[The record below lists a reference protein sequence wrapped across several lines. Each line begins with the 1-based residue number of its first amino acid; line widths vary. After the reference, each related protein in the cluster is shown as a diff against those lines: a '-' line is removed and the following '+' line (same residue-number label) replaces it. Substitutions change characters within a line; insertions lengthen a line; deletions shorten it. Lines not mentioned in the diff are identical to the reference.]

1 MKWNYAGRRNEKLK
15 VVAMTD
21 FTQLTREL
29 ESVNTPRLTF
39 RSVRPVDGW
48 DLFDATK
55 SDSFNRFLS
64 WTKPTDPYQT
74 VARMEAISEAHLRGD
89 LCALS
94 AIHRESGRWVALFR
108 FLRYRP
114 DPSIVEIS
122 LWIHSDFHHDSLG
135 WEITRSLVDRAFAV
149 TTMPLMLAASC
160 QENRPAQRLLQSCG
174 FSYHS
179 IVPRPHEDGYPLHL
193 FEYRQT
199 RQEWEASL
207 HTRSEA
213 RKPAAVI
220 AAPAGVVDE
229 AANRNLFRAV
239 SGK

>member
-1 MKWNYAGRRNEKLK
+1 
-15 VVAMTD
+15 MTD
-21 FTQLTREL
+21 FSHLTREL
-29 ESVNTPRLTF
+29 ENVITPRLTF

-48 DLFDATK
+48 DLYDATK

-64 WTKPTDPYQT
+64 WARPTDAYQV

-89 LCALS
+89 ICAMS

-108 FLRYRP
+108 FLPYRP
-114 DPSIVEIS
+114 EPSIVEIS

-135 WEITRSLVDRAFAV
+135 WEITRSLVDRAFQA

-179 IVPRPHEDGYPLHL
+179 TVPRPHEDGFPLHL

-199 RQEWEASL
+199 RAEWEASL
-207 HTRSEA
+207 LTRSET
-213 RKPAAVI
+213 RKTQVI
-220 AAPAGVVDE
+220 ATGPARMGDL
-229 AANRNLFRAV
+229 AANRDSFKAV